1 MLTFWCFTIAGAATL
16 LTGHSLLAGLVAGL
30 AAVAA
35 RHVLPRAAGLAGAR
49 RRSPR
54 SSANPPAPAD
64 RPVGNGRK
72 WRSIPMTGRVIIVTI
87 AVLVFA
93 VAGVACT
100 TSYNAIYRLVT
111 MFGLY
116 GKPINQ
122 VFPLMLDV
130 AFIGCELAAIVGT
143 ILRALHVRRLRF
155 PVGTDPDD
163 VDDAVREARRQVSRG
178 WPVWT
183 MLTCGLAT
191 IAFNVAHA
199 YLLATPAQS
208 SAPGLA
214 PVDGTALLVWRC
226 VVASFPPLVM
236 ILFFQVLIAIVKWT
250 MITTGRPLDSGAAL
264 SSSTTMAGHGPGYG
278 PGLPGAWTAYGQVP
292 SSDRPGNPQTGQA
305 NGNGEQA
312 EAVKRQAIESYL
324 SQLSPDRLGLATG
337 PEIVLALAEQGMAVN
352 ERYARRI
359 LDFYRDAQKPISAPK
374 RKR

>member
-1 MLTFWCFTIAGAATL
+1 MLTFWCFTIAAAATL

-30 AAVAA
+30 AATAA
-35 RHVLPRAAGLAGAR
+35 RYVLPRAVAFGNAHRAQRRGGGVPSTAG
-49 RRSPR
+49 
-54 SSANPPAPAD
+54 
-64 RPVGNGRK
+64 RPVSNGRK
-72 WRSIPMTGRVIIVTI
+72 WRSIPMTGRVIIITI

-155 PVGTDPDD
+155 PAGMDPDD
-163 VDDAVREARRQVSRG
+163 EADTIAEAKRQVSRG

-183 MLTCGLAT
+183 MLTCGVAT

-199 YLLATPAQS
+199 YLLAAPAQAP
-208 SAPGLA
+208 APGLT
-214 PVDGTALLVWRC
+214 PVGGTALLVWRC

-250 MITTGRPLDSGAAL
+250 MLTTGRPLHTGAAL
-264 SSSTTMAGHGPGYG
+264 SPATVGGLTAFPSSTGIQDPQIGQSRAGVR
-278 PGLPGAWTAYGQVP
+278 A
-292 SSDRPGNPQTGQA
+292 
-305 NGNGEQA
+305 
-312 EAVKRQAIESYL
+312 AIEAYL
-324 SQLSPDRLGLATG
+324 NDLDDNEVAALTDSALVEDMADLGVRTSRTYAGKVLGEYRAPQPAIDR
-337 PEIVLALAEQGMAVN
+337 
-352 ERYARRI
+352 RRNGG
-359 LDFYRDAQKPISAPK
+359 R
-374 RKR
+374 RR